1 MYKRYCELRDAKGMT
16 DTQVANFCGFS
27 KTTLSDWKSGKI
39 SKPSTDKLIAIAQ
52 CLDVST
58 DYLLT
63 GKEKT
68 YSESMAVL
76 ANIRHDKAMMDAL
89 EKYLTLPDEKK
100 KHIIETINMLFEG

>member
-1 MYKRYCELRDAKGMT
+1 MYKRCCELRDAKEMT

-39 SKPSTDKLIAIAQ
+39 SKPSTDKLIAIAE
-52 CLDVST
+52 CLDVSL

-68 YSESMAVL
+68 YSEDMAL
-76 ANIRHDKAMMDAL
+76 IENIRHDRAMMDAL

-100 KHIIETINMLFEG
+100 KHIIETINMLF